1 MNLKQQ
7 EIIEDLMARIKRRY
21 PEVELISVQKS
32 PESSTTLW
40 IDVTAPEDEDR
51 CNEMREFASELVA
64 DIQLDYG
71 YHMLVMPIPKMAAEF
86 I

>member
-1 MNLKQQ
+1 MNLKQE
-7 EIIEDLMARIKRRY
+7 EIIEDILAQIKHRY

-40 IDVTAPEDEDR
+40 VQVTAPEDEDR
-51 CNEMREFASELVA
+51 CIEMREFASEMLA

-71 YHMLVMPIPKMAAEF
+71 YHMLIMPIPKKATEAV
-86 I
+86 